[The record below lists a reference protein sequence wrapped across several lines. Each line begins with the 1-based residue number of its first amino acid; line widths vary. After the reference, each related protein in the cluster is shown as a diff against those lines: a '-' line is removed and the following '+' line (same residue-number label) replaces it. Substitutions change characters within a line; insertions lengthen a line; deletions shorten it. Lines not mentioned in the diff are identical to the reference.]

1 MRKGLSN
8 VISAIIILF
17 IVLTV
22 LLPFLIYYT
31 SLSSSNVV
39 RQQIVNNY
47 VYLKN
52 LQVNQ
57 VTTGHPAFYYN
68 GSSIYVVYINVT
80 LVPLSN
86 VTIASILYLNQNGIW
101 QNVTTWQN
109 GTLIK
114 YPITL
119 STQQILPL
127 PSYAQNR
134 PVIITTSLGNIFF
147 LAPNS
152 SIGPYSTSGKGG
164 VTILS
169 QIYTKNGPLGVSTN
183 VTTNIYG
190 KKANYTTPAVFPSQT
205 GTFCVKAPK
214 YVYYENSKGQ
224 IITGVFY
231 NWIKL
236 GNAILNSTTS
246 QAIKVT
252 LLNSPLV
259 LIANYTQLVA
269 NVNVT
274 LKSNFPGN
282 VTVLIDGNSYS
293 FNGSTTIQ
301 ISAGFVNITVLKLQG
316 NYTLQSNN
324 VKKHYT
330 FSNITIQNGLKYSY
344 NSTSAIISIPPN
356 SNRTII
362 LYYKNDYNYYKVT
375 LIVKYYGNFNYNEQ
389 VKIGNN
395 LYNYNSSYWFIQGN
409 YTFDPLVKF
418 IGNKTYVPQI
428 VTFEYYSN
436 EPPKNFNFP
445 NLPGYVIINQ
455 PMTIIV
461 TYNWILYWTYLG

>member
-1 MRKGLSN
+1 
-8 VISAIIILF
+8 
-17 IVLTV
+17 
-22 LLPFLIYYT
+22 YYT

-68 GSSIYVVYINVT
+68 GSSIYVVYTNGT
-80 LVPLSN
+80 FVPPSN
-86 VTIASILYLNQNGIW
+86 VTIVSILYLNQNGIW

-127 PSYAQNR
+127 PSYTQNR

-190 KKANYTTPAVFPSQT
+190 KIANYTTPVVFPNQT
-205 GTFCVKAPK
+205 GTFFVKAPK

-269 NVNVT
+269 NVSVT

-282 VTVLIDGNSYS
+282 VTVLIDGKSYS

-301 ISAGFVNITVLKLQG
+301 IPAGFVNITVLKLQG
-316 NYTLQSNN
+316 NYTQKSN
-324 VKKHYT
+324 VIKHYN
-330 FSNITIQNGLKYSY
+330 FSNITIQNGLKSSY
-344 NSTSAIISIPPN
+344 ISTSAIIFIPPN
-356 SNRTII
+356 SNPTII

-375 LIVKYYGNFNYNEQ
+375 LVAYHNKYNNQ
-389 VKIGNN
+389 VIIGNN
-395 LYNYNSSYWFIQGN
+395 LYNYSQSYWFIQGN
-409 YTFDPLVKF
+409 YTFDPTGKF
-418 IGNKTYVPQI
+418 TGYKTYGAQI
-428 VTFEYYSN
+428 VTFEYSN
-436 EPPKNFNFP
+436 GTKINFNFP
-445 NLPGYVIINQ
+445 NLPRYVIINQ

-461 TYNWILYWTYLG
+461 TYNWILNWAPLY

>member
-1 MRKGLSN
+1 
-8 VISAIIILF
+8 
-17 IVLTV
+17 
-22 LLPFLIYYT
+22 LPFLIYYT
-31 SLSSSNVV
+31 SLSGSNVV

-68 GSSIYVVYINVT
+68 GSSIYVVYTNGT
-80 LVPLSN
+80 FVPPSN

-109 GTLIK
+109 GTPIK
-114 YPITL
+114 YPITI

-127 PSYAQNR
+127 PSYTQNR

-190 KKANYTTPAVFPSQT
+190 KIANYTTPVVFPNQT
-205 GTFCVKAPK
+205 GTFFVKVPK
-214 YVYYENSKGQ
+214 YVYYNNSKGQ

-259 LIANYTQLVA
+259 LIANYSQLVA
-269 NVNVT
+269 NVSVT

-282 VTVLIDGNSYS
+282 VTVLIDGKSYS

-301 ISAGFVNITVLKLQG
+301 IPAGFANITVLKLQG
-316 NYTLQSNN
+316 NYTQQSN
-324 VKKHYT
+324 VIKHYT
-330 FSNITIQNGLKYSY
+330 FSNITIQNGLKSSSY
-344 NSTSAIISIPPN
+344 ISTSAIIFIPPN
-356 SNRTII
+356 SNPTII

-375 LIVKYYGNFNYNEQ
+375 LCAIYYNNYNNYNEQ
-389 VKIGNN
+389 VEIGNN
-395 LYNYNSSYWFIQGN
+395 LYNYGQSYWFIQGN
-409 YTFDPLVKF
+409 YTFVPTETFFVYATF
-418 IGNKTYVPQI
+418 YEIFYKTYGPQN
-428 VTFEYYSN
+428 VTFEYSN
-436 EPPKNFNFP
+436 GTTINFNFP

-461 TYNWILYWTYLG
+461 TYNWILNWTYLG

>member
-68 GSSIYVVYINVT
+68 GSSIYVVYTNGT
-80 LVPLSN
+80 FVPPSN
-86 VTIASILYLNQNGIW
+86 VTIVSILYLNQNGIW

-127 PSYAQNR
+127 PSYTQNR

-190 KKANYTTPAVFPSQT
+190 KIANYTTPVVFPNQT
-205 GTFCVKAPK
+205 GTFFVKAPK

-269 NVNVT
+269 NVSVT

-282 VTVLIDGNSYS
+282 VTVLIDGKSYS

-301 ISAGFVNITVLKLQG
+301 IPAGFVNITVLKLQG
-316 NYTLQSNN
+316 NYTQKSN
-324 VKKHYT
+324 VIKHYN
-330 FSNITIQNGLKYSY
+330 FSNITIQNGLKSSSY
-344 NSTSAIISIPPN
+344 ISTSAIIFIPPN
-356 SNRTII
+356 SNPTII

-375 LIVKYYGNFNYNEQ
+375 LVAYHNKYNNQ
-389 VKIGNN
+389 VIIGNN
-395 LYNYNSSYWFIQGN
+395 LYNYSQSYWFIQGN
-409 YTFDPLVKF
+409 YTFDPTGKF
-418 IGNKTYVPQI
+418 TGYKTYGAQI
-428 VTFEYYSN
+428 VTFEYSN
-436 EPPKNFNFP
+436 GTTINFNFP
-445 NLPGYVIINQ
+445 NLPRYVIINQ

-461 TYNWILYWTYLG
+461 TYNWILNWAPLY